1 MPRSPTESHAQIIRQ
16 INLTLEGP
24 VAEVMAQLVPE
35 LKKLPRR
42 GVLEHVLDNPE
53 LLDRCF
59 KAFRSNIEHFRALLV
74 DQQNV
79 PVEQADA
86 LLACGRSLEDVVAM
100 VVRTHAK
107 RHFRKRLDGDTR
119 SLKAGNR
126 PPKPRSESGG
136 GLMERLVRLFT
147 AAQAAP
153 MPQRSRSEVL
163 YDAFKEH
170 LLHDWQVPLV
180 QEYSTLSP
188 QLVRRLGKRI
198 LDYKVPEDIRR
209 LKENPN
215 ELPVPSTRPDA
226 IPTFLLSPKARAD
239 AAKTAAAKGKPIGL
253 TPTGGDPAQ
262 PVHMVKPVEEAK
274 ADTSDKRARLAEV
287 LTPDQKRLRAAA
299 FTMILLDP
307 AVRSVLPNSEQ
318 TVRITGLLAEM
329 GGLPAKMLVGELG
342 LRTDQLAVTALTLH
356 DQLGEVM
363 FRRSFG
369 VPGNL
374 DYVGKFIERAKAA
387 GITQQTP
394 LAEIVAFITKMFV
407 GMKKPPPSTP
417 RAVVT

>member
-1 MPRSPTESHAQIIRQ
+1 MPRSPTESHARTVRQ

-42 GVLEHVLDNPE
+42 GVLEHVLDDSE

-59 KAFRSNIEHFRALLV
+59 KAFRADTERFRALLV
-74 DQQNV
+74 DQHNV
-79 PVEQADA
+79 PVEQADTI
-86 LLACGRSLEDVVAM
+86 LACGRSLDDVVAM

-107 RHFRKRLDGDTR
+107 RHFRKRLDGDSR
-119 SLKAGNR
+119 SLKGGGR
-126 PPKPRSESGG
+126 PPKATPEGRG

-147 AAQAAP
+147 ATPAAP
-153 MPQRSRSEVL
+153 VPQRSRSEVL
-163 YDAFKEH
+163 YDAIKEH

-209 LKENPN
+209 LKDNPT

-226 IPTFLLSPKARAD
+226 IPVFLLSPKAQAD
-239 AAKTAAAKGKPIGL
+239 AARAAAKGKPIGL
-253 TPTGGDPAQ
+253 APASADP
-262 PVHMVKPVEEAK
+262 VKPVEEVK
-274 ADTSDKRARLAEV
+274 AESGDQRARLAEI

-299 FTMILLDP
+299 FTMVLLDP
-307 AVRSVLPNSEQ
+307 AVRAVLPNSEQ

-329 GGLPAKMLVGELG
+329 GGMPAKILVGELG
-342 LRTDQLAVTALTLH
+342 LRPDQLAVTVLTLY
-356 DQLGEVM
+356 DRLGEVM

-374 DYVGKFIERAKAA
+374 DHVGKFVERAKAA

-394 LAEIVAFITKMFV
+394 PAEIVAFIGKMFAK
-407 GMKKPPPSTP
+407 GPPPAAP
-417 RAVVT
+417 RTVVT